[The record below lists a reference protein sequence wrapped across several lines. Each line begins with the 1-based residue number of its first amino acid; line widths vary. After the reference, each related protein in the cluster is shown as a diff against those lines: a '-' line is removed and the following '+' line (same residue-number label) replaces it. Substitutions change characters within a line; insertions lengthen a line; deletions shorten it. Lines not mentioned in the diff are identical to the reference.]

1 MGHTNEMKPGLRG
14 RFILK
19 HRHNTRSEAKGAI
32 FCKMTEIYNQT
43 LRVASNARLRVIT
56 SAEYN
61 FTGREGVFNAE
72 VCRSRAI

>member
-14 RFILK
+14 HFIFK

-32 FCKMTEIYNQT
+32 FCEIYNQT

-56 SAEYN
+56 RAEYN

-72 VCRSRAI
+72 VCSSRAI